1 MLCFLLYSPTPGCFL
16 HMIKSGW
23 CLAMVVCMSVCLSVS
38 VSVCE
43 RGVRGVRVKD
53 GNEGKKRRTNT
64 ALSFLGQN
72 TEMHSFMCRC
82 RHQRCVCLC
91 AQNNTALH
99 QLFFFF
105 FFLPSPQTKSTTAW
119 ILNCERLV
127 RGGSHVGTHVC
138 TLVLSQCC

>member
-1 MLCFLLYSPTPGCFL
+1 
-16 HMIKSGW
+16 
-23 CLAMVVCMSVCLSVS
+23 MVVCMSVCLSVS

-105 FFLPSPQTKSTTAW
+105 FPPFTTDQKHNSMDPELRKVGEGGLSCWNACVYFGLVTMLLICFGYFFL
-119 ILNCERLV
+119 
-127 RGGSHVGTHVC
+127 SHA
-138 TLVLSQCC
+138 